1 MFDATVIYQSCIE
14 STSDIVVQQGGTWS
28 GKTYGIMQALFHYAI
43 NNKGYVITV
52 VGQDIP
58 NLKRG
63 ALRDAQTIVAASETL
78 QALIQSYNAS
88 DRIYKFYSGSII
100 EFTSYDSEQDAR
112 NGKRHILFINE
123 ANGLPWN
130 IAEHLINRTR
140 VRSFLDY
147 NPSAP
152 FWAHEKLIYP
162 KRFGKKSVQFVRSW
176 HIHNTFLTQDQH
188 DHIEMRSL
196 DDPEYGRVYGKGN
209 TGKIEGLIF
218 RNWDV
223 VEKIPEAAKR
233 IGTGMDFG
241 YTNDPTTFVDVWKMD
256 NELYV
261 DLLCYETGLT
271 NPMIAERL
279 KALGITN
286 DVVADSAEPK
296 SIAEIS
302 SFGIQIDPAEKG
314 GDSIVNSIDILRR
327 FKIHLTSRSQSMI
340 QEFNSYKWK
349 EDKLTGAMLRVPA
362 DRQKDHAI
370 DGLRY
375 IALNKLTV
383 NNFEGEYFLA

>member
-1 MFDATVIYQSCIE
+1 MQS
-14 STSDIVVQQGGTWS
+14 
-28 GKTYGIMQALFHYAI
+28 LFHYAI
-43 NNKGYVITV
+43 NNKGWVITV

-63 ALRDAQTIVAASETL
+63 ALRDAQAIVSSSPIL
-78 QALIQSYNAS
+78 QSLIQGYNAS
-88 DRIYKFYSGSII
+88 DRIYKFFSGSII

-112 NGKRHILFINE
+112 NGKRDILFINE

-130 IAEHLINRTR
+130 IAEQLINRTR

-162 KRFGKKSVQFVRSW
+162 KRFGNKSIQFVRSW
-176 HIHNTFLTQDQH
+176 HVHNTFLTKEQH
-188 DHIEMRSL
+188 EHIEKRSEE
-196 DDPEYGRVYGKGN
+196 DPEWGKVYGRGN
-209 TGKIEGLIF
+209 TGKVEGLIF

-223 VEKIPEAAKR
+223 VEAIPENAKR

-241 YTNDPTTFVDVWKMD
+241 YTNDPTTFLDVWKMD
-256 NELYV
+256 NELYC

-271 NPMIAERL
+271 NPAIAEKLRGL
-279 KALGITN
+279 SITN
-286 DVVADSAEPK
+286 EVVADSAEPK

-314 GDSIVNSIDILRR
+314 GDSIINSIDILRR
-327 FKIHLTSRSQSMI
+327 FKIHITSRSQPMI

-349 EDKLTGAMLRVPA
+349 EDKLTGAKLRVPA

-370 DGLRY
+370 DALRY

-383 NNFEGEYFLA
+383 NQSAGEYYIS